1 MSIAN
6 KNILLG
12 VTGGIAAYKAPDL
25 VRKLTALGANV
36 RVVLTDS
43 AAEFVSA
50 LSLQAVSGHPVHQ
63 HLLDPAAEA
72 AMGHIELA
80 KWADILLIAPATAN
94 TLAKLA
100 HGLADDLL
108 TTLYLATNADVFI
121 APAMNQQMWKAPAT
135 QSNLKILAAYNHR
148 FIGPASGE
156 QACGDVGAGRMVE
169 PFDIAQT
176 IDDVYNQ
183 IELVLDELRSL
194 AGKRITITAGPTREP
209 LDPVRYISNHSSGK
223 MGFAIAQAAVQAGA
237 EVNLITGPV
246 ALDTPLGCRRIDVTT
261 ADDMLYAC
269 ESLVATTDIFI
280 GTAAVADYK
289 AAVVADNKIK
299 KSDDELTLTFVKN
312 PDILATI
319 SCRQDRPFCVGFAAE
334 SQDIE
339 QYARSKLAKKQLDM
353 IAANDITAEGLG
365 FNSDKNALH
374 IIWPEG
380 DKKLPATSKAEL
392 AMQLLSLIALRF
404 AENNKN

>member
-6 KNILLG
+6 KNVLLG

-43 AAEFVSA
+43 AAEFVSP
-50 LSLQAVSGHPVHQ
+50 LSLQAVSGNSVHQ

-100 HGLADDLL
+100 HGMADDLL
-108 TTLYLATNADVFI
+108 TTLYLATTAKIFI
-121 APAMNQQMWKAPAT
+121 APAMNQQMWKAHAT
-135 QSNLKILAAYNHR
+135 TENIAILREHGVH

-156 QACGDVGAGRMVE
+156 QACGDVGAGRMEE
-169 PFDIAQT
+169 PLVIAEFVNDTFVKTTERVAKLGLLQGL
-176 IDDVYNQ
+176 N
-183 IELVLDELRSL
+183 
-194 AGKRITITAGPTREP
+194 ITITAGPTREP

-223 MGFAIAQAAVQAGA
+223 MGFSIAEAAAQAGA
-237 EVNLITGPV
+237 NVTLVAGPV
-246 ALDTPLGCRRIDVTT
+246 ALSTPTLCSRKDVVS
-261 ADDMLYAC
+261 ADDMLAAC
-269 ESLVATTDIFI
+269 EALVPSTDIFI
-280 GTAAVADYK
+280 STAAVADYK
-289 AAVVADNKIK
+289 ATTIADNKIK
-299 KSDDELTLTFVKN
+299 KTGDELTLTFIKN
-312 PDILATI
+312 PDILATV
-319 SCRQDRPFCVGFAAE
+319 SARKDRPFCVGFAAE
-334 SQDIE
+334 SQDVE
-339 QYARSKLAKKQLDM
+339 AYARDKLAKKNLDM

-374 IIWPEG
+374 VIWRDG
-380 DKKLPATSKAEL
+380 DEKLPATSKAEL
-392 AMQLLSLIALRF
+392 ATQLLAIVAKQYSATR
-404 AENNKN
+404 KN